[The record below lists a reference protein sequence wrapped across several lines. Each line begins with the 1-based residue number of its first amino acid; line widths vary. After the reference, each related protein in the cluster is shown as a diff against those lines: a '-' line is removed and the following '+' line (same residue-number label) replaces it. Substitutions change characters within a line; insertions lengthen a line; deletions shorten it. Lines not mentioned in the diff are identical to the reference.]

1 MEEGLNFDLPKNRSS
16 VIKVIG
22 VGGGGSNAVNHMK
35 RLGINGVDFVV
46 CNTDAQ
52 ALEHSPVENKIQLGA
67 NLTEGLGAGANPQI
81 GERAALET
89 VEEIKDIL
97 GTNTKMLFI
106 TAGMG
111 GGTGTGAAPIIAR
124 VAQELGILTVGIVT
138 IPFAFEGKI
147 RLQQAKDGI
156 EKFKEN
162 LDSLIVIN
170 NNKLREVYGNLGFK
184 AGFAKADEVLATAA
198 KGIAE
203 VITHH
208 YTANI
213 DLKDAKT
220 VLSNSGT
227 AIMGSAVASGQN
239 RAMDAIRGAL
249 DSPLLN
255 DNHIVG
261 AKNVLLLIVCGSDQH
276 EITFDEIGEVN
287 DFIQSEAGGDA
298 NIIMGIGEDESL
310 GDAVSITIIATG
322 FSAQATVQPFTKA
335 PERVVHSLDEQV
347 AKTDQ
352 PILEAK
358 KQQEAAPEEPK
369 RPTIVQRGL
378 FDFDEPSPVN
388 TPVETPI
395 VQEAKAPA
403 LIDHEV
409 EDKVISHLEHI
420 AEIQEVANEPLKEVE
435 ANDEESDVFA
445 NIPLEETSEEITNF
459 THESS
464 ESHARVVFDLGEFEL
479 SDETDFEIEDE
490 FTEEPGVETEL
501 VEAPTAEVDV
511 FDFSIE
517 EVFSVGE
524 SQDAQSMEWEMEVS
538 SNESEESAQPIAE
551 VEETPSYQEV
561 RFQLEDETPEM
572 PVNEVEEPVVE
583 EPVLKT
589 EEPQRVVHTL
599 DDLRELEERLGMSLQ
614 ESPKA
619 KIQEEEIDED
629 LQFEVRQSQP
639 VSVANAPDEDP
650 LDRPID
656 ESLRR
661 RNEERR
667 SRLQAFNYKFKNLQN
682 HIMETEKEP
691 AYKRAGVD
699 LDASRHS
706 NRSQLGNT
714 SIGSNGEGLEFRS
727 NNSFLHD
734 NVD

>member
-67 NLTEGLGAGANPQI
+67 NLTEGLGAGANPEV

-89 VEEIKDIL
+89 VDEIKNIL
-97 GTNTKMLFI
+97 EHGTKMLFI

-124 VAQELGILTVGIVT
+124 AAQELGILTVGIVT

-156 EKFKEN
+156 EKFKQH

-220 VLSNSGT
+220 VLANSGT
-227 AIMGSAVASGQN
+227 AIMGSAQASGQD

-287 DFIQSEAGGDA
+287 DFIQNEAGGDA

-335 PERVVHSLDEQV
+335 PERVVHNLDDHEHGK
-347 AKTDQ
+347 ATDQ
-352 PILEAK
+352 PISKDRSSEK
-358 KQQEAAPEEPK
+358 KQDQV
-369 RPTIVQRGL
+369 RHVQPGL
-378 FDFDEPSPVN
+378 FDIEEPEDPEPKDATEV
-388 TPVETPI
+388 PI
-395 VQEAKAPA
+395 KEEEKHPE
-403 LIDHEV
+403 IIGEEV
-409 EDKVISHLEHI
+409 YEEIITKEDIRAA
-420 AEIQEVANEPLKEVE
+420 AEV
-435 ANDEESDVFA
+435 
-445 NIPLEETSEEITNF
+445 PLEAPIEAEMPAEQPGNTEE
-459 THESS
+459 EK
-464 ESHARVVFDLGEFEL
+464 VVFELGDFEL
-479 SDETDFEIEDE
+479 EEENDLDFVIEDE
-490 FTEEPGVETEL
+490 PVSETDTPEEEPETVEME
-501 VEAPTAEVDV
+501 EIDV
-511 FDFSIE
+511 FEFSIE
-517 EVFSVGE
+517 DAFSDE
-524 SQDAQSMEWEMEVS
+524 PAEASMEWDVKSTVPFE
-538 SNESEESAQPIAE
+538 
-551 VEETPSYQEV
+551 EETVTSAGEQEPAEAESYEEV
-561 RFQLEDETPEM
+561 RFRLDEEQTPA
-572 PVNEVEEPVVE
+572 NETEEIAIEEPE
-583 EPVLKT
+583 LRQDGK
-589 EEPQRVVHTL
+589 VVHTL
-599 DDLRELEERLGMSLQ
+599 DDLRELEERLGMRK
-614 ESPKA
+614 ETTPA
-619 KIQEEEIDED
+619 TAEEEDAD
-629 LQFEVRQSQP
+629 LRFEVRQKDS
-639 VSVANAPDEDP
+639 APAASADDLSDP
-650 LDRPID
+650 LDRPIE

-667 SRLQAFNYKFKNLQN
+667 ARLEAFNYKFKNLQN
-682 HIMETEKEP
+682 HVLESEKEP
-691 AYKRAGVD
+691 AYKRQGVD

-706 NRSQLGNT
+706 DKGKLGNT
-714 SIGSNGEGLEFRS
+714 SIGGDGDDLEFRS

>member
-52 ALEHSPVENKIQLGA
+52 ALEHSPVENRIQLGA
-67 NLTEGLGAGANPQI
+67 NLTEGLGAGANPEV

-89 VEEIKDIL
+89 VDEIKEIL
-97 GTNTKMLFI
+97 GHNTKMLFI

-147 RLQQAKDGI
+147 RLQQAKHGI
-156 EKFKEN
+156 EKFKQH

-220 VLSNSGT
+220 VLANSGT
-227 AIMGSAVASGQN
+227 AIMGSAKASGHT

-261 AKNVLLLIVCGSDQH
+261 AKNVLLLIVCGSDEH

-287 DFIQSEAGGDA
+287 DYIQNEAGGDA
-298 NIIMGIGEDESL
+298 NIIMGIGQDEEL

-322 FSAQATVQPFTKA
+322 FSAQATVQPFTRA
-335 PERVVHSLDEQV
+335 PERVVHTLDD
-347 AKTDQ
+347 APAPATDQ
-352 PILEAK
+352 PIAEKPSEEK
-358 KQQEAAPEEPK
+358 KPEEPK
-369 RPTIVQRGL
+369 QAVVQRGL
-378 FDFDEPSPVN
+378 FDLDEPQAP
-388 TPVETPI
+388 TPVEADLDPMEQPI
-395 VQEAKAPA
+395 P
-403 LIDHEV
+403 EV
-409 EDKVISHLEHI
+409 EPTPEVIGETVNETI
-420 AEIQEVANEPLKEVE
+420 EEEVQMETPEP
-435 ANDEESDVFA
+435 
-445 NIPLEETSEEITNF
+445 ISEEPTPEPEAMEIEEPN
-459 THESS
+459 EA
-464 ESHARVVFDLGEFEL
+464 EERVVFELGEFDL
-479 SDETDFEIEDE
+479 DANTDFVIEDE
-490 FTEEPGVETEL
+490 PVEEPETEDEI
-501 VEAPTAEVDV
+501 VSETEEVDV
-511 FDFSIE
+511 FDFSIDEAFTGSTAE
-517 EVFSVGE
+517 E
-524 SQDAQSMEWEMEVS
+524 ASMEWDVVNT
-538 SNESEESAQPIAE
+538 NESEPE
-551 VEETPSYQEV
+551 VTSEEEDIPSQEHYEEV
-561 RFQLEDETPEM
+561 RFNLNDEIEEEKAELPRAS
-572 PVNEVEEPVVE
+572 EEP
-583 EPVLKT
+583 K
-589 EEPQRVVHTL
+589 PQEKGDRVVHTL
-599 DDLRELEERLGMSLQ
+599 DDLRELEQRLGMSTSQ
-614 ESPKA
+614 TKVEKPV
-619 KIQEEEIDED
+619 EEEDEA
-629 LQFEVRQSQP
+629 LKFEVRQAESKPAASASQTE
-639 VSVANAPDEDP
+639 ADP
-650 LDRPID
+650 LERPI
-656 ESLRR
+656 EEAMRQ
-661 RNEERR
+661 RNEAR
-667 SRLQAFNYKFKNLQN
+667 SQRLKQFNYKFQNLQSN
-682 HIMETEKEP
+682 LIDSEKEP
-691 AYKRAGVD
+691 AYKRQGVEID
-699 LDASRHS
+699 HSRQS
-706 NRSQLGNT
+706 TQSRMGGT
-714 SIGSNGEGLEFRS
+714 SIGGDGDDLEFRS

>member
-52 ALEHSPVENKIQLGA
+52 ALDHSPVENKIQLGA
-67 NLTEGLGAGANPQI
+67 NLTEGLGAGANPEV

-89 VEEIKDIL
+89 VEEIKDVL

-124 VAQELGILTVGIVT
+124 AAQELGILTVGIVT

-156 EKFKEN
+156 EKFKQH

-220 VLSNSGT
+220 VLANSGT

-287 DFIQSEAGGDA
+287 DYIQSEAGGDA
-298 NIIMGIGEDESL
+298 NIIMGIGEDENL
-310 GDAVSITIIATG
+310 QDAVSVTIIATG

-335 PERVVHSLDEQV
+335 PERVVHNLDDR
-347 AKTDQ
+347 ASATDQ
-352 PILEAK
+352 PLTAAPK
-358 KQQEAAPEEPK
+358 KPMEAAPEEPK
-369 RPTIVQRGL
+369 KPAIVQRGL
-378 FDFDEPSPVN
+378 FDFDEP
-388 TPVETPI
+388 TPDASTPATEAPI
-395 VQEAKAPA
+395 VESEKVPEV
-403 LIDHEV
+403 IGEDVHE
-409 EDKVISHLEHI
+409 EIITPDIHK
-420 AEIQEVANEPLKEVE
+420 AEIEAAANEPLENTVR
-435 ANDEESDVFA
+435 
-445 NIPLEETSEEITNF
+445 
-459 THESS
+459 ESS
-464 ESHARVVFDLGEFEL
+464 VETPEDRIETPQPEASTADERVVFDLGEF
-479 SDETDFEIEDE
+479 DITDDVEDFVIEDE
-490 FTEEPGVETEL
+490 HVEEPVAETAEEPEAEVEMDVFEFSIDEAFTLDSSNSDNSIEWDVESPIETAAETQTEEPVA
-501 VEAPTAEVDV
+501 EAEQEV
-511 FDFSIE
+511 
-517 EVFSVGE
+517 
-524 SQDAQSMEWEMEVS
+524 EME
-538 SNESEESAQPIAE
+538 
-551 VEETPSYQEV
+551 SYEEV
-561 RFQLEDETPEM
+561 RFQLEDEEQPSAKA
-572 PVNEVEEPVVE
+572 EEPVQK
-583 EPVLKT
+583 EPEMKSSGS
-589 EEPQRVVHTL
+589 QRVVHTL
-599 DDLRELEERLGMSLQ
+599 DDLRELEERLGMKKP
-614 ESPKA
+614 EVKKEAPKV
-619 KIQEEEIDED
+619 EEDAD
-629 LQFEVRQSQP
+629 LQFEVRQAKPAAAHLEDDS
-639 VSVANAPDEDP
+639 DP
-650 LDRPID
+650 LDRPIE

-661 RNEERR
+661 RNEERK
-667 SRLQAFNYKFKNLQN
+667 SRLEAFNYKFKNLQN
-682 HIMETEKEP
+682 NIIETEKEP

-699 LDASRHS
+699 LDASR
-706 NRSQLGNT
+706 RSDKSHFGNT
-714 SIGSNGEGLEFRS
+714 SIGGDGDGLEFRS

>member
-52 ALEHSPVENKIQLGA
+52 ALEHSPVENRIQLGA
-67 NLTEGLGAGANPQI
+67 NLTEGLGAGANPEV

-89 VEEIKDIL
+89 VEEIKEVL
-97 GTNTKMLFI
+97 GHNTKMLFI

-147 RLQQAKDGI
+147 RLQQAKHGI
-156 EKFKEN
+156 EKFKQH

-220 VLSNSGT
+220 VLANSGT
-227 AIMGSAVASGQN
+227 AIMGSAKASGQT

-261 AKNVLLLIVCGSDQH
+261 AKNVLLLIVCGSDDH

-287 DFIQSEAGGDA
+287 DYIQNEAGGDA
-298 NIIMGIGEDESL
+298 NIIMGIGQDEEL

-322 FSAQATVQPFTKA
+322 FSAQATVQPFTRA
-335 PERVVHSLDEQV
+335 PERVVHTLDD
-347 AKTDQ
+347 APATDQ
-352 PILEAK
+352 PISEKPEQEK
-358 KQQEAAPEEPK
+358 KPEEPK
-369 RPTIVQRGL
+369 QAVVQRGL
-378 FDFDEPSPVN
+378 FDLDEPQAPAQPEAIVDPMDQPIPEVEPTPEVIGETINETIDEEIQVETPKPTAEAVMPEVSTPEAEIEDIEEPAESNSTEERVVFELGDFELDAETDFVIEDEPSAEP
-388 TPVETPI
+388 
-395 VQEAKAPA
+395 
-403 LIDHEV
+403 EV
-409 EDKVISHLEHI
+409 E
-420 AEIQEVANEPLKEVE
+420 
-435 ANDEESDVFA
+435 
-445 NIPLEETSEEITNF
+445 
-459 THESS
+459 
-464 ESHARVVFDLGEFEL
+464 
-479 SDETDFEIEDE
+479 
-490 FTEEPGVETEL
+490 EEPVAETE
-501 VEAPTAEVDV
+501 EVDV
-511 FDFSIE
+511 FDFSIDEAFTGETAE
-517 EVFSVGE
+517 E
-524 SQDAQSMEWEMEVS
+524 ASMEWDVVNT
-538 SNESEESAQPIAE
+538 NESEPE
-551 VEETPSYQEV
+551 VTSEEENIPSQEHYEEV
-561 RFQLEDETPEM
+561 RFNLNDEI
-572 PVNEVEEPVVE
+572 EEEQAELPRAS
-583 EPVLKT
+583 
-589 EEPQRVVHTL
+589 EEPQPKQKGDRVVHTL
-599 DDLRELEERLGMSLQ
+599 DDLRELEQRLGMSSSQ
-614 ESPKA
+614 TKVEKPK
-619 KIQEEEIDED
+619 EEEDEA
-629 LQFEVRQSQP
+629 LKFEVRQAESKPAAASSQTE
-639 VSVANAPDEDP
+639 ADP
-650 LDRPID
+650 LERPI
-656 ESLRR
+656 EEAMRQ
-661 RNEERR
+661 RNEER
-667 SRLQAFNYKFKNLQN
+667 SQRLKQFNYKFQNLQSN
-682 HIMETEKEP
+682 LIDSEKEP
-691 AYKRAGVD
+691 AYKRQGVEID
-699 LDASRHS
+699 HSRQS
-706 NRSQLGNT
+706 TQSRMGGT
-714 SIGSNGEGLEFRS
+714 SIGGDGDDLEFRS